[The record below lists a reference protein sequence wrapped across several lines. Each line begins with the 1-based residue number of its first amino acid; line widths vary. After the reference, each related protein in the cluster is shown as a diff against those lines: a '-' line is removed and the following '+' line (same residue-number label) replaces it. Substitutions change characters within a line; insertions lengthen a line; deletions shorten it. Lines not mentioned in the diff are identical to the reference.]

1 MKKLAFIAAALL
13 VITSACKKDPVYPT
27 ASFTVTVSSYDNYTV
42 YIDDYSSN
50 ASSYE
55 WNWGDGRYDY
65 SYTSS
70 HTYAS
75 AGTYTITLKVTSVD
89 GYTDMTSRTVTISS
103 GSNPGGGGGDT
114 PGGGGDTPGGGGSS
128 TPTQVKITALKLME
142 FPSAPSSGSW
152 DLAGKP
158 DIYFKIMDGNRT
170 TTYYTSSTLEDVT
183 NSDCP
188 LIWNNVNYTLY
199 NLTATYNISFW
210 DDDNIDTDEL
220 MIGCQWTPSS
230 QNNNYTTYYN
240 WANYSSNIDFYL
252 YLTWYSS
259 KGEPLYTKPVE
270 YKNGQW
276 LTNDAEVLRAL
287 NVER

>member
-13 VITSACKKDPVYPT
+13 VITTACKKDPVIPT
-27 ASFTVTVSSYDNYTV
+27 ADFSVVVSLYDEYTV
-42 YIDDYSSN
+42 EITNNSTN
-50 ASSYE
+50 AYSYE
-55 WNWGDGRYDY
+55 WNWGDGNYDY
-65 SYTSS
+65 TSWPI

-75 AGTYTITLKVTSVD
+75 TGTYTITLKVTSID
-89 GYTDMTSRTVTISS
+89 GYTDMTSRTITISS
-103 GSNPGGGGGDT
+103 GSNPGGGGDN
-114 PGGGGDTPGGGGSS
+114 PGGGGST

-142 FPSAPSSGSW
+142 FPAAPSSGSW
-152 DLAGKP
+152 DVAGKP

-170 TTYYTSSTLEDVT
+170 TTYYTSSTMEDVT
-183 NSDCP
+183 NADCP

-230 QNNNYTTYYN
+230 QNNNYTTYFN
-240 WANYSSNIDFYL
+240 WANSSSNINFYL

-259 KGEPLYTKPVE
+259 KGEALYTKPVE

-276 LTNDAEVLRAL
+276 LTYDAEVLRAL